1 MTTRKKK
8 ATKKKVAKKKAINRK
23 RSPALEKAEK
33 IGKDLQETEKP
44 NPVGRPTKY
53 KPEYCEVI
61 IEKMAEGYSKEAVA
75 GYIGISKNT
84 LYEWAKAHK
93 DFQDAIAI
101 GETRSQLHW
110 EGKLVEYAVHSKN
123 GKQINGQVFNLNMK
137 NRFGWSDKKEI
148 ALEEETK
155 KSFAF
160 SLDKKPEE
168 L

>member
-1 MTTRKKK
+1 MTTIKKK
-8 ATKKKVAKKKAINRK
+8 VTKKKVAKKKATNKK
-23 RSPALEKAEK
+23 RSPVLE
-33 IGKDLQETEKP
+33 ETEKP

-53 KPEYCEVI
+53 KPDYCEVI

-84 LYEWAKAHK
+84 LYEWAKANK

-101 GETRSQLHW
+101 GESKSRLHW
-110 EGKLVEYAVHSKN
+110 ENKLVEYAVHTKN